1 MDRLI
6 YTAMTGAKH
15 TLEQQATVAHNL
27 ANLTTNGFRSQ
38 IDAFRAIPVIG
49 GGMPTRAFVVDAT
62 IASDFTPGVIQ
73 TTGRDLDVAIN
84 GKGWIAVQ
92 GPDGKE
98 AYTRNGSF
106 AVNANGVLQTRTG
119 QNVLSDGG
127 TISVPPDTQL
137 TIGKDGTITTV
148 PTGGQKTQVSEVA
161 RIKIVNPPEDKML
174 RGDDGLF
181 HLADGA
187 TADVDVS
194 VVLHNGA
201 LESSNVNPAEMLVTM
216 ITLSRAFDLQMKL
229 LQKAEQNAA
238 KASQVMVVTG

>member
-15 TLEQQATVAHNL
+15 ILSQQATVSHNL
-27 ANLTTNGFRSQ
+27 ANLTTNGFRAQ
-38 IDAFRAIPVIG
+38 VDAFRAVPVIG
-49 GGMPTRAFVVDAT
+49 EGLPTRAFVVDTTVA
-62 IASDFTPGVIQ
+62 ADFTPGVLQ

-127 TISVPPDTQL
+127 AISVPPDTQL
-137 TIGKDGTITTV
+137 TIGKDGTISTV
-148 PTGGQKTQVSEVA
+148 PTSGQKTQISEVA
-161 RIKIVNPPEDKML
+161 RIKIVNPPEKNMV

-181 HLADGA
+181 HLQDGG
-187 TADVDVS
+187 TANVDES
-194 VVLHNGA
+194 VVLHSGA
-201 LESSNVNPAEMLVTM
+201 LESSNVNAAEALVNM
-216 ITLSRAFDLQMKL
+216 ITLSRHFDLQMKL
-229 LQKAEQNAA
+229 LLNAEQNAA

>member
-15 TLEQQATVAHNL
+15 ILSQQATVSHNL
-27 ANLTTNGFRSQ
+27 ANLATSGFRAQ
-38 IDAFRAIPVIG
+38 VDAFRAAPVIG
-49 GGMPTRAFVVDAT
+49 EGLPTRAFVVDAT
-62 IASDFTPGVIQ
+62 VAADFNPGVIQ

-98 AYTRNGSF
+98 AYTRNGSL

-127 TISVPPDTQL
+127 AISVPPDTQL
-137 TIGKDGTITTV
+137 TIGKDGTISTV
-148 PTGGQKTQVSEVA
+148 PASGAKTQISEVA
-161 RIKIVNPPEDKML
+161 RIKIVNPPEEKMV

-181 HLADGA
+181 HLKDGG
-187 TADVDVS
+187 TADVDES

-201 LESSNVNPAEMLVTM
+201 LESSNVNAAEALVNM
-216 ITLSRAFDLQMKL
+216 ITLSRHFDLQMKL
-229 LQKAEQNAA
+229 LLNAEQNAA

>member
-15 TLEQQATVAHNL
+15 ILEQQSTVAHNL
-27 ANLTTNGFRSQ
+27 ANLSTSGFRAQ
-38 IDAFRAIPVIG
+38 VDAFRAVPAIG
-49 GGMPTRAFVVDAT
+49 GGLPTRTFVVDASVAT
-62 IASDFTPGVIQ
+62 DFTPGVIQ
-73 TTGRDLDVAIN
+73 TTGRDLDIAIN

-127 TISVPPDTQL
+127 AISVPPDVQL
-137 TIGKDGTITTV
+137 TIGKEGTISTV
-148 PTGGQKTQVSEVA
+148 PRGGDKTQVSEVA
-161 RIKIVNPPEDKML
+161 RIKIVNPPEEKMV

-181 HLADGA
+181 HLADGG
-187 TADVDVS
+187 TADVDES
-194 VVLHNGA
+194 VVLHSGA
-201 LESSNVNPAEMLVTM
+201 LESSNVNAAEMLVNM
-216 ITLSRAFDLQMKL
+216 ITLSRHFDLQMKL
-229 LQKAEQNAA
+229 LLNAEQNAA

>member
-15 TLEQQATVAHNL
+15 TLEQQATVSHNL
-27 ANLTTNGFRSQ
+27 ANLTTNGFRAQ
-38 IDAFRAIPVIG
+38 VDAFRAVPVIG
-49 GGMPTRAFVVDAT
+49 EGLATRAFVIDAT
-62 IASDFTPGVIQ
+62 VASDFTPGVIQ

-148 PTGGQKTQVSEVA
+148 PSGGEKTQVSEVA

-187 TADVDVS
+187 TADVDES
-194 VVLHNGA
+194 VMLHNGA
-201 LESSNVNPAEMLVTM
+201 LESSNVNAAEMLVTM
-216 ITLSRAFDLQMKL
+216 ITLSRQFDLQMKL
-229 LQKAEQNAA
+229 LQNAEQNAA

>member
-15 TLEQQATVAHNL
+15 TLEQQATVSHNL
-27 ANLTTNGFRSQ
+27 ANLTTNGFRAQ
-38 IDAFRAIPVIG
+38 VDAFRAVPVIG
-49 GGMPTRAFVVDAT
+49 EGLPTRAFVVDAT
-62 IASDFTPGVIQ
+62 VASDFTPGVIQ

-181 HLADGA
+181 HLADGT

-201 LESSNVNPAEMLVTM
+201 LESSNVNAAEMLVNM
-216 ITLSRAFDLQMKL
+216 ITLSRQFDLQMKL
-229 LQKAEQNAA
+229 LLNAEQNAA

>member
-15 TLEQQATVAHNL
+15 ILAQQETVSQNL
-27 ANLTTNGFRSQ
+27 ANISTSGFRAQ
-38 IDAFRAIPVIG
+38 VDAFRAVPVIG
-49 GGMPTRAFVVDAT
+49 EGMPTRAFVVDAT
-62 IASDFTPGVIQ
+62 VATDFTPGVIQ

-98 AYTRNGSF
+98 AYTRNGSL

-127 TISVPPDTQL
+127 AISVPPDTQL
-137 TIGKDGTITTV
+137 TIGKDGTISTV
-148 PTGGQKTQVSEVA
+148 PTTSEKTQISEVA
-161 RIKIVNPPEDKML
+161 RIKIVNPPEEKMV

-181 HLADGA
+181 HLKDGG
-187 TADVDVS
+187 TADVDES
-194 VVLHNGA
+194 VVLHSGA
-201 LESSNVNPAEMLVTM
+201 LESSNVNTAEALVNM
-216 ITLSRAFDLQMKL
+216 ITLSRHFDLQMKL
-229 LQKAEQNAA
+229 LQNAEQNAA

>member
-15 TLEQQATVAHNL
+15 TLEQQATVSHNL
-27 ANLTTNGFRSQ
+27 ANLTTNGFRAQ
-38 IDAFRAIPVIG
+38 VDAFRAVPVIG
-49 GGMPTRAFVVDAT
+49 EGMPTRAFVIDAT

-119 QNVLSDGG
+119 QNVL
-127 TISVPPDTQL
+127 
-137 TIGKDGTITTV
+137 
-148 PTGGQKTQVSEVA
+148 
-161 RIKIVNPPEDKML
+161 
-174 RGDDGLF
+174 
-181 HLADGA
+181 
-187 TADVDVS
+187 
-194 VVLHNGA
+194 
-201 LESSNVNPAEMLVTM
+201 
-216 ITLSRAFDLQMKL
+216 
-229 LQKAEQNAA
+229 
-238 KASQVMVVTG
+238 